1 MILVIFVQQDGCDS
15 MVDVSVVLTVYN
27 GEKYLPAAIESV
39 LQQSYKDFE
48 LIALDDGSTD
58 GSLRIL
64 QEFAT
69 RDTRVRVFSREN
81 KGVAR
86 SLVEAMGHARGK
98 LVARMDADDISYPDR
113 LASQCAFFSQH
124 PDAVAIGGAAQMI
137 DKDGSPICQ
146 YFPHQE
152 DASLRSMLPV
162 SPFVSPSVMFKRDA
176 YNKVGGYPEKMKWG
190 GEDVI
195 LYGKLARVGNIY
207 NMPNVLVQY
216 RLVPGSLSRKSAGFR
231 RILSD
236 LILQE
241 LSGRPID
248 DAQLLVLQEAFV
260 QISAHQAHHDYLFE
274 IARLCLWSGSN
285 RPRAVRHLLQCMA
298 CRNLALKA
306 FLLLVLAL
314 LPQFLVRNVYSLV
327 KHRRYRPC

>member
-1 MILVIFVQQDGCDS
+1 
-15 MVDVSVVLTVYN
+15 MVETSGMPPSVSVVLTVYN
-27 GEKYLPAAIESV
+27 GEKYLSAAIQSV

-48 LIALDDGSTD
+48 LIAFDDGSTD
-58 GSLRIL
+58 ASLRML
-64 QEFAT
+64 QEFAM
-69 RDTRVRVFSREN
+69 RDARVRVFSREN

-113 LASQCAFFSQH
+113 LASQCAFFGRH
-124 PDAVAIGGAAQMI
+124 ADAVAVGGATKII
-137 DKDGSPICQ
+137 DKDGRSICL

-152 DASLRSMLPV
+152 DASLRSMLPA
-162 SPFVSPSVMFKRDA
+162 SPFVSPSVMFRREA
-176 YNKVGGYPEKMKWG
+176 YEKVGGYPEKMKWG
-190 GEDVI
+190 GEDVV
-195 LYGKLARVGNIY
+195 LYGKLAKVGNIY
-207 NMPNVLVQY
+207 NMPDVLVQY
-216 RLVPGSLSRKSAGFR
+216 RLVPGSLSRKPANFR

-248 DAQLLVLQEAFV
+248 DAQLLVLQDAFV
-260 QISAHQAHHDYLFE
+260 QISANQANHDYLFE
-274 IARLCLWSGSN
+274 VAKLCLWSGSN
-285 RPRAVRHLLQCMA
+285 RLRAVRHLLQCMA
-298 CRNLALKA
+298 CRDLALKA
-306 FLLLVLAL
+306 GLLLVLAL

>member
-1 MILVIFVQQDGCDS
+1 MVESFGNDACDS
-15 MVDVSVVLTVYN
+15 LPPSVSVVLTVYN
-27 GEKYLPAAIESV
+27 GEKYLCAAIQSV

-48 LIALDDGSTD
+48 LIAFDDGSTD
-58 GSLRIL
+58 ASLRML
-64 QEFAT
+64 QEFAM
-69 RDTRVRVFSREN
+69 RDARVRVFSREN
-81 KGVAR
+81 KGVAL

-113 LASQCAFFSQH
+113 FASQCAFFSQH
-124 PDAVAIGGAAQMI
+124 ADAVAIGGAAQII
-137 DKDGSPICQ
+137 DKDGRPICQ

-152 DASLRSMLPV
+152 DASLRSMLPI
-162 SPFVSPSVMFKRDA
+162 SPFVSPSVMFRRDA
-176 YNKVGGYPEKMKWG
+176 YDKVGGYPEKMNWG

-207 NMPNVLVQY
+207 NMPEVLVQY
-216 RLVPGSLSRKSAGFR
+216 RLVPGSLSRKPADFR
-231 RILSD
+231 RMLSD

-241 LSGRPID
+241 LGGRSID
-248 DAQLLVLQEAFV
+248 DAQLLVLRSAFV
-260 QISAHQAHHDYLFE
+260 QISANQVSYDYLFE
-274 IARLCLWSGSN
+274 IAKLCLWSGSN
-285 RPRAVRHLLQCMA
+285 RLRAVRHLLRCMA

-306 FLLLVLAL
+306 LLLLVVAL